1 MTWVG
6 LKTLAFIPLSRTDA
20 QPPDIIPP
28 DWTDEIMQR
37 VSLARR
43 LLGGDCI
50 HDPNSSLRRLHFVQP
65 RRKRGG
71 RARPPE
77 VVADLC

>member
-37 VSLARR
+37 VNLARR
-43 LLGGDCI
+43 LLGGT
-50 HDPNSSLRRLHFVQP
+50 HP
-65 RRKRGG
+65 
-71 RARPPE
+71 
-77 VVADLC
+77 